1 MTSKI
6 FTPLFIGGLLFL
18 TAGCATLSSPSKPY
32 IAQEGPRPWYSFRS
46 PAKKAP
52 AEQLA
57 HAVSLKESDQP
68 RRAGRQF
75 RALVASW
82 PSSPEAAEAQHLY
95 ARSLDRRGKTRK
107 AFDAY
112 QELIEKYGGTFPF
125 DEVSSRQFELAEN
138 RFQGRSLRWL
148 LGGMRSPERA
158 IPMLEKIVANLPGS
172 DRAAQAQMMIG
183 RAHEFNGDFDDAV
196 HAYTQLMIS
205 HPNHELTSE
214 AAYRR
219 AFGLNRLTRSYPN
232 DRRLTED
239 AWQAVSLFLLAHPD
253 SPYRQH
259 AARME
264 KELYNR
270 RAKFAFDQVLFYERM
285 RLAPAPLLEE
295 YRLFAQRFPVSD
307 YTAQAQRRILELSTK
322 TGDSP

>member
-1 MTSKI
+1 
-6 FTPLFIGGLLFL
+6 
-18 TAGCATLSSPSKPY
+18 
-32 IAQEGPRPWYSFRS
+32 
-46 PAKKAP
+46 
-52 AEQLA
+52 
-57 HAVSLKESDQP
+57 
-68 RRAGRQF
+68 
-75 RALVASW
+75 
-82 PSSPEAAEAQHLY
+82 
-95 ARSLDRRGKTRK
+95 
-107 AFDAY
+107 
-112 QELIEKYGGTFPF
+112 
-125 DEVSSRQFELAEN
+125 
-138 RFQGRSLRWL
+138 
-148 LGGMRSPERA
+148 
-158 IPMLEKIVANLPGS
+158 MLEKIVVNLPGS

-196 HAYTQLMIS
+196 YAYTQLMIS
-205 HPNHELTSE
+205 HPNHELAPE

-239 AWQAVSLFLLAHPD
+239 AWQAAILFLLAHPD

-270 RAKFAFDQVLFYERM
+270 RAKFAFGQVLFYEKM

-322 TGDSP
+322 TGESP